1 MAPRCAVILKDLVIQ
16 KTRILNLILND
27 PLGASQQRC
36 PPGPTV
42 LTSLFCLGNGEKIS
56 NVGANPPG
64 GLQLRGTSTG
74 RKYLLWNDLTLNP
87 SLGNSDG
94 IRPGDLLMLFQPL
107 EKA

>member
-16 KTRILNLILND
+16 KTRLLNLILND

-64 GLQLRGTSTG
+64 GLELRVTSTG
-74 RKYLLWNDLTLNP
+74 KKNTFC
-87 SLGNSDG
+87 G
-94 IRPGDLLMLFQPL
+94 MT
-107 EKA
+107 